1 MENKNNSLNYSREPQ
16 KIGAILN
23 EAIDN
28 IQYVAEKKD
37 FVSGVST
44 GFNDLDKLTGRW
56 QDGQLIVIGGRPAMG
71 KTALILSMIK
81 NIALKENPVPIAL
94 FSQEM
99 NRIQI
104 TNALIANICEIP
116 CQKLSR
122 GCLEIFE
129 WEQLNKNIE
138 ELKSAPIM
146 IDDTPHLSIF
156 DLCDKAKR
164 LVDEHGIRI
173 IFIDYLQ
180 LIFVDNKSLDTRYA
194 EINYIT
200 RKLKVLARELNIPI
214 VVTSQLNRNLE
225 DRNSINGKR
234 PQLTD
239 YRDSGTICDDVDVAC
254 FIHRPEYYH
263 ITEDERGN
271 SLIGLGEFIVA
282 KNRMGPA
289 GYIQLKFK
297 GEFFRFYEYEAPEPI
312 VDSMNCFDPLN
323 EYMDNPPF

>member
-1 MENKNNSLNYSREPQ
+1 MENKNNSVNFSREPQ
-16 KIGAILN
+16 KIGAILK
-23 EAIDN
+23 EAIGK

-37 FVSGVST
+37 FVSGLST
-44 GFNDLDKLTGRW
+44 GFNDLDKLTGGW

-71 KTALILSMIK
+71 KTTLILSMIK
-81 NIALKENPVPIAL
+81 NIALNENPVPIAL

-122 GCLEIFE
+122 GCLDFFD
-129 WEQLNKNIE
+129 WERLDKNIE
-138 ELKSAPIM
+138 ELKYAPIM
-146 IDDTPHLSIF
+146 IDDTPHLSIC
-156 DLCDKAKR
+156 DLCNKAKR
-164 LVDEHGIRI
+164 LVDEHRIRI

-214 VVTSQLNRNLE
+214 VITSQLNRNLE
-225 DRNSINGKR
+225 DRNGICGKR

-254 FIHRPEYYH
+254 FIHRPEYYL

-271 SLIGLGEFIVA
+271 SMIGLAEFIIA
-282 KNRMGPA
+282 KNRTGPA
-289 GYIQLKFK
+289 GDIRLKFK
-297 GEFFRFYEYEAPEPI
+297 GELSKFDEYEAPEPI
-312 VDSMNCFDPLN
+312 DDSVDNFDPLN
-323 EYMDNPPF
+323 KYMDNPPF